1 MQHFKA
7 KKMSHVPTFQ
17 SNTPFVVLILIL
29 LPAPKLLLALLTRM
43 PGGQAPGIKVW
54 EIPIL
59 LFSTICR
66 VIWLSV

>member
-29 LPAPKLLLALLTRM
+29 LPAPMM